1 MGNLNSLLPL
11 LVTYLV
17 LLGCTREEIN
27 TIDLGQKINVK
38 NNTAYN
44 EVSGPVVSATELIIE
59 YPKDRFTTESER
71 ANLRHQFG
79 VIRYETCDCSNKQIE
94 KWVFEGGVNIE
105 EEEADITDKGIDV
118 ENEFYYTN
126 THTIPSNLA
135 VTSIEQSIALIK
147 SNIVSAPTKITLA
160 ILDTGIDLNQL
171 PNTGPFLYQLRPNES
186 GCVENGKREL
196 SGWDF
201 VNHDNNPHDDN
212 GHGTI
217 VTGIIKSGLSSNTN
231 DFEILP
237 VKIFDHKG
245 EGSYFTL
252 LCGYKY
258 ATSKPS
264 VSIINMSF
272 GWYYKKGRLLNRYIS
287 ENDHILHVTSAGNDS
302 INNDIEPHFPSSYRH
317 AHSAAIGSINANKTD
332 IAEFSNYGT
341 SNVDFLS
348 LGDSVIFYDINGE
361 KYIVF
366 GTSYAAPF
374 VTAKSTIQFIDG
386 YRNPLD
392 ILKQLHANA
401 TPLDPGIFVPVRCN
415 DKVID

>member
-17 LLGCTREEIN
+17 LMGCTREEIN

-38 NNTAYN
+38 NNTTYS
-44 EVSGPVVSATELIIE
+44 EVSGPVESATELIIE
-59 YPKDRFTTESER
+59 YPKDRFTTEDQR
-71 ANLRHQFG
+71 DNLRKKHG

-94 KWVFEGGVNIE
+94 KWVFGDGVNIE
-105 EEEADITDKGIDV
+105 EEEAEIQDKGIDV
-118 ENEFYYTN
+118 ENEFYYN
-126 THTIPSNLA
+126 NSYPIPSNLA
-135 VTSIEQSIALIK
+135 VTNVEQSIALIK

-160 ILDTGIDLNQL
+160 TLDTGIDLNQL

-217 VTGIIKSGLSSNTN
+217 VTGIIKSGLSSNPN

-237 VKIFDHKG
+237 VKVFDHEG

-272 GWYYKKGRLLNRYIS
+272 GWYYKRGRLLNRYIS

-302 INNDIEPHFPSSYRH
+302 INNDIEPHFPSSYRQT
-317 AHSAAIGSINANKTD
+317 HSVAIGSINATKTE
-332 IAEFSNYGT
+332 IAQFSNYGT
-341 SNVDFLS
+341 SSVDFLS
-348 LGDSVIFYDINGE
+348 LGDQVIFYDNNGD
-361 KYIVF
+361 KYLVS

-374 VTAKSTIQFIDG
+374 VTAKSAIQFIDG
-386 YRNPLD
+386 YRNPED
-392 ILKQLHANA
+392 ILKQLVTNA
-401 TPLDPGIFVPVRCN
+401 TPLDPNITLPVRCK
-415 DKVID
+415 DKIID